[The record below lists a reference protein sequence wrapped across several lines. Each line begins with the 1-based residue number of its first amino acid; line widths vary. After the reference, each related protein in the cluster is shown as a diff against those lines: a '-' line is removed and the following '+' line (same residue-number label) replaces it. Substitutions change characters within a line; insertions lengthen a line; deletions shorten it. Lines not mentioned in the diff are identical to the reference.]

1 MNLANQLTML
11 RIALVPVLVLFMYLN
26 NFWMRVF
33 ALFIFIGAAVTD
45 IYDGWLARK
54 YKTVTTLGIFLDPLA
69 DKLLISAAFVSFVG
83 LKELHVPAW
92 MVILILT
99 REFVITG
106 LRSLAA
112 SRNVIISAHK
122 SGKLKT
128 ASQVTAII
136 TMLLILI
143 VNAGLWRYY
152 RLVPSD
158 LLASTDSSRYWLGWT
173 LSRFPFWLMLVV
185 TILTVYSGISYLR
198 HHKELLTE
206 K

>member
-26 NFWMRVF
+26 NFWMRIF
-33 ALFIFIGAAVTD
+33 ALIIFVCAAVTD
-45 IYDGWLARK
+45 LYDGLLARK
-54 YKTVTTLGIFLDPLA
+54 YNEVTTLGIFLDPLA
-69 DKLLISAAFVSFVG
+69 DKLLISAAFITFVG
-83 LKELHVPAW
+83 LKELHIPAW
-92 MVILILT
+92 MVIIILT

-112 SRNVIISAHK
+112 SKNVIISAHQ
-122 SGKLKT
+122 SGKIKT

-136 TMLLILI
+136 IMLLILI

-152 RLVPSD
+152 HIVPAA
-158 LLASTDSSRYWLGWT
+158 LLASPDSSRYLLGWV
-173 LSRFPFWLMLVV
+173 LSKFPFWIMLAV
-185 TILTVYSGISYLR
+185 TILTVYSGVSYLKQ
-198 HHKELLTE
+198 HKALLSE

>member
-1 MNLANQLTML
+1 ML

-26 NFWMRVF
+26 NFWMRIF
-33 ALFIFIGAAVTD
+33 ALLIFIGAAVTD

-69 DKLLISAAFVSFVG
+69 DKLLISAAFISFVG

-112 SRNVIISAHK
+112 SKNVIISARQ

-136 TMLLILI
+136 AMLLILI
-143 VNAGLWRYY
+143 INAGLWRYY
-152 RLVPSD
+152 RLVPAD
-158 LLASTDSSRYWLGWT
+158 LLASPDSAKYWLGWT
-173 LSRFPFWLMLVV
+173 LSKFPFWLMLVV

-198 HHKELLTE
+198 HHKDLLTE